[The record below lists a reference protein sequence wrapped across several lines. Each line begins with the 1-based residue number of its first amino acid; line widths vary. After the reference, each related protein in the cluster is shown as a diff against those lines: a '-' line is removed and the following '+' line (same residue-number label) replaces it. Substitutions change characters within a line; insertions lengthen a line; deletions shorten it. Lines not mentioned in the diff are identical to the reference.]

1 MLEHHIQRAIV
12 YRLALAPSLRFSE
25 LQPDDIENK
34 LFTYHLKKVMSAG
47 LVAKNEVGEYTLTAE
62 GRRLG
67 LRALD
72 KQADFLNEPDSVLFL
87 VVRRA
92 SDNAWLLYRRRVH
105 PLRGGVGFMHAKP
118 SLNEPSEQVAAN
130 VLRAQTGLDGT
141 FRALGGGMFRVLTT
155 GSEPESFTHFV
166 LLVCEDAAGELH
178 VADQLADYFWE
189 STPDFTA
196 ANMLPNMTVLVE
208 LYQAG
213 QPFYI
218 EQTLQ
223 TKLGGQV

>member
-1 MLEHHIQRAIV
+1 MLDHHIQRAII

-34 LFTYHLKKVMSAG
+34 LFTYHLKKVVAAG
-47 LVAKNEVGEYTLTAE
+47 LVAKNDTGEYALTAE

-72 KQADFLNEPDSVLFL
+72 KQADLLNEPDSVLFL

-92 SDNAWLLYRRRVH
+92 SDAAWLLYRRRVH

-118 SLNEPSEQVAAN
+118 SPTKPSEHVAAAT
-130 VLRAQTGLDGT
+130 LLEQTGLHGT
-141 FRALGGGMFRVLTT
+141 FRSLGGGMFRVLASD
-155 GSEPESFTHFV
+155 GELESFTHFV
-166 LLVCEDAAGELH
+166 LLACEDATGELRA
-178 VADQLADYFWE
+178 ADQLADYFWE
-189 STPDFTA
+189 PAPDFA
-196 ANMLPNMTVLVE
+196 AVDMLPNMTALVE
-208 LYQAG
+208 LYRAG

-223 TKLGGQV
+223 M

>member
-34 LFTYHLKKVMSAG
+34 LFTYHLKKVVSAG
-47 LVAKNEVGEYTLTAE
+47 LVAKNGAGEYALTAE

-72 KQADFLNEPDSVLFL
+72 KQADLLNEPDSVLFL
-87 VVRRA
+87 VIRRA
-92 SDNAWLLYRRRVH
+92 HDQAWLLYQRRVH

-118 SLNEPSEQVAAN
+118 SPAEPSERVAATT
-130 VLRAQTGLDGT
+130 LLDRTGLRGT
-141 FRALGGGMFRVLTT
+141 FRALGGGMFRVLAAAD
-155 GSEPESFTHFV
+155 ELESFTHFV
-166 LLVCEDAAGELH
+166 LLVCEDATGELRA
-178 VADQLADYFWE
+178 ADQLANYFWKA
-189 STPDFTA
+189 TPDFMA
-196 ANMLPNMTVLVE
+196 PDMLPNMTALVE

-218 EQTLQ
+218 ERTLQ
-223 TKLGGQV
+223 LR